1 LVKWLPDWCDLK
13 PDGTFYRLSDLAMTN
28 PIALKMAHPAEL
40 AQFVPLAF
48 AVGRI
53 FFLFRCKSKCH
64 LGLGRFVPLR
74 LRAIALNLA

>member
-40 AQFVPLAF
+40 AQLSHLLLRWDESFSLQVKMP
-48 AVGRI
+48 
-53 FFLFRCKSKCH
+53 
-64 LGLGRFVPLR
+64 LGLREIRPT
-74 LRAIALNLA
+74 APA

>member
-1 LVKWLPDWCDLK
+1 MPSHLAEGVHPLVKWLPDWCDLK

-48 AVGRI
+48 GVGGLCLRTL
-53 FFLFRCKSKCH
+53 FFHKEEWT
-64 LGLGRFVPLR
+64 VPW
-74 LRAIALNLA
+74 IY